1 MKTAMLI
8 AIALATIATPALAD
22 RRDRVDDHPREVH
35 RSRTVLY
42 GVNLGNRDRHHRH
55 HRHHRDFRHV
65 RPVHYVSYPQPVI
78 VQPPVQTIVISQNGL
93 GQCREYQSTVI
104 VGNRKQQSYG
114 TACLQPDGSWSLVN

>member
-8 AIALATIATPALAD
+8 ALALASIASPALAD
-22 RRDRVDDHPREVH
+22 RRDHFDNHAREVH

-42 GVNLGNRDRHHRH
+42 GVNYGHRDNHRH
-55 HRHHRDFRHV
+55 YRQFHHPH
-65 RPVHYVSYPQPVI
+65 PVHYVSYPPPVI